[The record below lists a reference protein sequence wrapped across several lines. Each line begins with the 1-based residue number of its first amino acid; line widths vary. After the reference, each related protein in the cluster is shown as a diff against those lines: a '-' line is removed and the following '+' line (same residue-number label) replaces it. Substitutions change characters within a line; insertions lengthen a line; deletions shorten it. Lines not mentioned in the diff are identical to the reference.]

1 VFQQEFRMSQFKL
14 PPRTAS
20 VSDLLDAATVVFRS
34 TLAKALPAALFAML
48 LAGLAGMYLMTT
60 GKMLD
65 FRHPPLDPRFWMFA
79 AIGLVFYQWL
89 AAIVML
95 RQRAMMDG
103 TAPDLQRESSA
114 ALRRWPMLIATYV
127 LESVAVSAGL
137 LPFVIPGVNI
147 GVAVLAGLLLVIPGI
162 YLGVCLVLLRPVVL
176 FESVG
181 PVQALVRCVHLVRPM
196 WSRVLAA
203 AVIALLIFLVCT
215 VAAGACLGIVHAV
228 ATTSGVQEAA
238 FDAFS
243 AACQLGIDAVAL
255 VYFNA
260 LWLVLY
266 SVASSS
272 A

>member
-1 VFQQEFRMSQFKL
+1 MSQFKL

-20 VSDLLDAATVVFRS
+20 VSDLLDAATVVFRT
-34 TLAKALPAALFAML
+34 TLGKALPAALFAML

-79 AIGLVFYQWL
+79 ALGLVCYQWL

-95 RQRAMMDG
+95 RQRSMMDG
-103 TAPDLQRESSA
+103 AAPDYSRESAAALQR
-114 ALRRWPMLIATYV
+114 WPLLVTTYL
-127 LESVAVSAGL
+127 LESVAISAGPML
-137 LPFVIPGVNI
+137 AAMFLRGT
-147 GVAVLAGLLLVIPGI
+147 VAIVAAMLLVIPSI
-162 YLGVCLVLLRPVVL
+162 YLCVCLLLLRPVVL
-176 FESVG
+176 FEPVG
-181 PVQALVRCVHLVRPM
+181 PVQALVRCVRLVRPM
-196 WSRVLAA
+196 WPRVLAA
-203 AVIALLIFLVCT
+203 AIIALLIFFVCT
-215 VAAGACLGIVHAV
+215 VAAGAALGIVHAIV
-228 ATTSGVQEAA
+228 AASGVQASA
-238 FDAFS
+238 FQAFS
-243 AACQLGIDAVAL
+243 AACQLGIDAIAL

>member
-1 VFQQEFRMSQFKL
+1 MSQFKL

-20 VSDLLDAATVVFRS
+20 VSDLLDAATVVFRA

-65 FRHPPLDPRFWMFA
+65 FRHPPLDPRFWTFA
-79 AIGLVFYQWL
+79 AIGLVCYQWL

-95 RQRAMMDG
+95 RQRSMMDG
-103 TAPDLQRESSA
+103 APPDFRRESAA
-114 ALRRWPMLIATYV
+114 ALRRWPLLVATYV
-127 LESVAVSAGL
+127 LETITIFGGFL
-137 LPFVIPGVNI
+137 LF
-147 GVAVLAGLLLVIPGI
+147 VIPGI
-162 YLGVCLVLLRPVVL
+162 YLCVCLLILRPVVL

-181 PVQALVRCVHLVRPM
+181 PVQALVRCVRLVRPM
-196 WSRVLAA
+196 WPRVLAA
-203 AVIALLIFLVCT
+203 AVIALLIFFVCT
-215 VAAGACLGIVHAV
+215 VAASACLGILHAIV
-228 ATTSGVQEAA
+228 TASGVQASA
-238 FDAFS
+238 FTAFS
-243 AACQLGIDAVAL
+243 AACQLGIDAIAL

>member
-1 VFQQEFRMSQFKL
+1 MSQFKL
-14 PPRTAS
+14 PPRNAS
-20 VSDLLDAATVVFRS
+20 VSDLLDAATVVFRT

-79 AIGLVFYQWL
+79 AIGLVCYQWL

-95 RQRAMMDG
+95 RQRSMMDG
-103 TAPDLQRESSA
+103 AAPDYSRESAA
-114 ALRRWPMLIATYV
+114 ALQRWPMLVTTYV
-127 LESVAVSAGL
+127 LETIVIFAG
-137 LPFVIPGVNI
+137 F
-147 GVAVLAGLLLVIPGI
+147 LLLVIPGI
-162 YLGVCLVLLRPVVL
+162 YLCVCLLILRPVVL

-181 PVQALVRCVHLVRPM
+181 PVQALVRCVRLVRPM
-196 WSRVLAA
+196 WPRVLAA
-203 AVIALLIFLVCT
+203 AIIALLIFFVCT
-215 VAAGACLGIVHAV
+215 VAAGAALGIVHAIV
-228 ATTSGVQEAA
+228 AASGVQASA
-238 FDAFS
+238 FQAFS
-243 AACQLGIDAVAL
+243 AACQLGIDAIAL